1 MAKLHNYFVLCPL
14 IDQNSFLG
22 VSQDRDEENV
32 IVTLG
37 RNVVNKFRLSDQ
49 KQISGW
55 TSKDHLTS
63 AVIFDT
69 EQEAYVGV
77 FNRNTIKTWKD
88 DSDNLDKIKKYKFS
102 VNIFK
107 LISRSKQSSLIIFE
121 NGNCASLPYALD
133 NRKSYENKQLI
144 KESETIVDIACYSI
158 ATTDYIC
165 YVTKNTK
172 NSYDIITCTIR
183 EELGDMDK
191 SKLNKIKVSRS
202 EDVYVVGE
210 LISPEEKPCVYF
222 LWSDAKVTVYD
233 LLKKSWK
240 TIGTVPWISTSSS
253 VSISW
258 MGQDHL
264 ILFGSNSDQDGAII
278 VAYNVILGVGSCRY
292 RMKMYSENAKLYCFN
307 GIIILEA
314 SNHIGMLPYVLETNR
329 NLSSLLGSHEIV
341 EDTCAEIAEWD
352 TPVEP
357 IFNETEEIK
366 DLLKVGLTE
375 RGMCAQVIPPL
386 LEKGDYQK
394 VFKTSQGF
402 KDIPESILVLLL
414 NYAIKLVN
422 PVNVDIT
429 NHEDLVKFCNCDNE
443 SGEIKKI
450 HKDKFKILDYLLQV
464 TLSDAMLI
472 PYLRNNLPLDN
483 ALFLMSYISYLLVD
497 SDKNFNASYESKL
510 FDWCILLMDA
520 FYQQYLL
527 TKDDK
532 TTSVLNHT
540 QKVVTSLVDKLM
552 QVNSALPL
560 LHKIASG
567 KQSENNEESLSYAIE
582 LIEI

>member
-1 MAKLHNYFVLCPL
+1 MAKLHNYYVLCPL

-22 VSQDRDEENV
+22 VSQDRDDENV

-63 AVIFDT
+63 AVIFDK

-77 FNRNTIKTWKD
+77 FNRNTIKTWKE

-107 LISRSKQSSLIIFE
+107 LISRGNQSSLIIFE

-158 ATTDYIC
+158 ATNDYIC
-165 YVTKNTK
+165 YVTKNNKKT
-172 NSYDIITCTIR
+172 YDIITCTIR
-183 EELGDMDK
+183 EELGDIDK
-191 SKLNKIKVSRS
+191 SKLNKTKVSRP

-210 LISPEEKPCVYF
+210 LISTGDKPCVYF
-222 LWSDAKVTVYD
+222 LWSDAKLTVYD
-233 LLKKSWK
+233 LMKKSWK
-240 TIGTVPWISTSSS
+240 TIGIVPWISTSSS

-278 VAYNVILGVGSCRY
+278 VAYNIILGVGSCRY
-292 RMKMYSENAKLYCFN
+292 PMKMYSENAKLYCFN
-307 GIIILEA
+307 GLIILEA

-329 NLSSLLGSHEIV
+329 NLSSLLGSHDIV
-341 EDTCAEIAEWD
+341 DDTCAEIADWD

-357 IFNETEEIK
+357 IFHETEEIRE
-366 DLLKVGLTE
+366 LLKVGLTE
-375 RGMCAQVIPPL
+375 RGMCTQVIPPL

-394 VFKTSQGF
+394 VFKTLQGF
-402 KDIPESILVLLL
+402 KDIPESILVVLL

-422 PVNVDIT
+422 PLNVDIT
-429 NHEDLVKFCNCDNE
+429 NHEDFVKFCDCDDE
-443 SGEIKKI
+443 SDEVKEIL
-450 HKDKFKILDYLLQV
+450 KDKFKILDYLFQI
-464 TLSDAMLI
+464 TFSDAMLI
-472 PYLRNNLPLDN
+472 PYLRNDLSLDN

-532 TTSVLNHT
+532 TTIVLNNT
-540 QKVVTSLVDKLM
+540 QKVVTSLIDKLI

-560 LHKIASG
+560 LHKISSG
-567 KQSENNEESLSYAIE
+567 KHMENNDESLSYAIE